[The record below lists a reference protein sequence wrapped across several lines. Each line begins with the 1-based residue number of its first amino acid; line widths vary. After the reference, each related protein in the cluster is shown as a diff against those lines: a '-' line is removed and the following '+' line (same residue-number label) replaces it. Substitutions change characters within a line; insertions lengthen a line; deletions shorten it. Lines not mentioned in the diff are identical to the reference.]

1 MNRREAVRR
10 VALMMGG
17 TFFVP
22 DFADA
27 LNHLIPNNV
36 DFTWTKT
43 QEVLIAE
50 IADTIIPT
58 TNTPGAKAAGVDK
71 FILKMMADCYEK
83 EVAAKFMADILK
95 TEADA
100 QATFKKSFAEC
111 NTAERTQLLKGV
123 EAEFSDAR
131 KKKLKDLN
139 YWGIMKELTMLGYFT
154 SEIGCTQALRYE
166 QIPGRY
172 DGNMPYKKGDK
183 AFAGY

>member
-1 MNRREAVRR
+1 MNRREAMRR

-27 LNHLIPNNV
+27 LNNLIPNNV
-36 DFTWTKT
+36 DFAWTKA

-83 EVAAKFMADILK
+83 EVSAKFMTDILK
-95 TEADA
+95 TDADA
-100 QATFKKSFAEC
+100 QTTFKKSFAEC
-111 NTAERTQLLKGV
+111 NTAERTQLLKVV
-123 EAEFSDAR
+123 EAEFSAAR
-131 KKKLKDLN
+131 QKKLKDLN

-166 QIPGRY
+166 QIPSRY

-183 AFAGY
+183 AFAGS

>member
-27 LNHLIPNNV
+27 LNNLIPSNV
-36 DFTWTKT
+36 DFTWTKA

-71 FILKMMADCYEK
+71 FVLKMMADCYEK
-83 EVAAKFMADILK
+83 EVSAKFMVDILK
-95 TEADA
+95 TDTDA
-100 QATFKKSFAEC
+100 QTTFKKAFAEC
-111 NTAERTQLLKGV
+111 NTAERTQLLKVV
-123 EAEFSDAR
+123 ESEFSEAR
-131 KKKLKDLN
+131 KQKSKDLN

-166 QIPGRY
+166 QIPSRY